1 MKKRTFSKYK
11 LKKALS
17 DKMYVVPLAI
27 LTIWTILPLIWAF
40 SASFKT
46 PVEVYNTPPSLIP
59 ENFNFDNYLRVF
71 QFPNFW
77 TYLFNSTFLA
87 ITSTVLAVVVSI
99 LAGYAFARYAFKWRH
114 ILLLFILVPRILPRA
129 ALIVPLFTGM
139 TAVGLYDTYLALILT
154 YTASSV
160 PLATWILAGFFK
172 VIPKSLEEAA
182 AIDGAKPWQVIWYV
196 VIPISLPAIIT
207 VSIFSLREAWNEFP
221 FALSLTSSSDMRTL
235 PYQLFM
241 LRDSVG
247 IQEWPVVLAFAI
259 VTILPLLILYLI
271 FEKRVVNGIVSG
283 AVK

>member
-1 MKKRTFSKYK
+1 MANLKRWLGNRLYW
-11 LKKALS
+11 
-17 DKMYVVPLAI
+17 VPLII
-27 LTIWTILPLIWAF
+27 LMLWTTTPLVWAF

-59 ENFNFDNYLRVF
+59 ESFNLTNYIRVF
-71 QFPNFW
+71 QLPNFW
-77 TYLFNSTFLA
+77 QYLFNSAFLA
-87 ITSTVLAVVVSI
+87 IITTVLAVGVSI
-99 LAGYAFARYAFKWRH
+99 MAGYAFARYAFKWRH
-114 ILLLFILVPRILPRA
+114 ILLVFILVPRILPRA

-139 TAVGLYDTYLALILT
+139 TAIGLYDTYGALILT
-154 YTASSV
+154 YTASAV

-182 AIDGAKPWQVIWYV
+182 AIDGAKPWQIIWYV
-196 VIPISLPAIIT
+196 VMPISLPAIIT

-221 FALSLTSSSDMRTL
+221 FVLSLTSSSDMRTL

-241 LRDSVG
+241 LRDSIG
-247 IQEWPVVLAFAI
+247 IQEWPIVLAFAI
-259 VTILPLLILYLI
+259 VTIMPLLILYLI